1 MGLFGLS
8 KEIKEQIEEELKVVL
23 CSGFFSELSI
33 LVRAQDT
40 IEEICEENEVRMPSE
55 RYCLSLL
62 KKIKKKY
69 AVSGNNENF
78 NRLHNVFSQLNHENI
93 IAIHYAD
100 CGKDA
105 LSVVYEEMQRI
116 EKVSGITEGYCYYG
130 EYELETVID
139 KQVLSLIYGSH
150 NASETQ
156 VREKI
161 GNRVVELLREQ
172 GFEAEMT
179 EGIAGE
185 IQIHNFVWDKVY
197 DDKKY
202 AGKCEPQ

>member
-40 IEEICEENEVRMPSE
+40 IEEICEEYEVRMPSE

-78 NRLHNVFSQLNHENI
+78 NRLHKVFSQLIQENI

-100 CGKDA
+100 YEKDA
-105 LSVVYEEMQRI
+105 LSVVYEELQEI
-116 EKVSGITEGYCYYG
+116 EKKGGISDGYCYYG
-130 EYELETVID
+130 EYELETVLD
-139 KQVLSLIYGSH
+139 KQILFLTYGSH
-150 NASETQ
+150 DAADTQ

-161 GNRVVELLREQ
+161 GKRVVELLREQ

-179 EGIAGE
+179 EDITGE
-185 IQIHNFVWDKVY
+185 IQIRNFVWDKVY

-202 AGKCEPQ
+202 AGMCELE